1 MLYKNLINFVY
12 PEKNNNKIGQ
22 QHNTHLSEPK
32 TINKSEIKILQNGFP
47 CTGNTLNTEKS
58 TLSRI
63 ASDHSIDKVDL
74 SDSSD
79 SFVEHKKCQ
88 LTGTEF
94 KSKIN
99 SQEKNKSSHS
109 TDLLLSLDKNKENVS
124 NKNLIN
130 KSSPPPTCKKFDS
143 RLATSYSNNNY
154 DKVHQNLL
162 RTENYLASSC
172 ENQNQEKQKSEE
184 NFEKTL
190 RQSISSVIPWIHTG
204 HRNCFGIWKNNN

>member
-1 MLYKNLINFVY
+1 MTMLYKNLINFVY
-12 PEKNNNKIGQ
+12 QEKNNKIGQ
-22 QHNTHLSEPK
+22 QHNTDLSEPK
-32 TINKSEIKILQNGFP
+32 TINKSEIKILHP
-47 CTGNTLNTEKS
+47 CTENSLNTEKS
-58 TLSRI
+58 TLTRI
-63 ASDHSIDKVDL
+63 ASDHSIDKVK
-74 SDSSD
+74 D
-79 SFVEHKKCQ
+79 SFVEHKNCQ

-94 KSKIN
+94 N
-99 SQEKNKSSHS
+99 SQV
-109 TDLLLSLDKNKENVS
+109 LLDKENVS

-143 RLATSYSNNNY
+143 RLATSYNNNNY

-172 ENQNQEKQKSEE
+172 ENQGKSEKSEE

-204 HRNCFGIWKNNN
+204 HRNCFGIWKNSN

>member
-32 TINKSEIKILQNGFP
+32 TINKSEIKILQNP
-47 CTGNTLNTEKS
+47 CTENTLNTEKS

-74 SDSSD
+74 LDSSD
-79 SFVEHKKCQ
+79 SFVQHKICQ

-94 KSKIN
+94 KINN

-109 TDLLLSLDKNKENVS
+109 TDLLLSLDKNKENIS

-172 ENQNQEKQKSEE
+172 ENQEKSEE

-204 HRNCFGIWKNNN
+204 HRNCFGIWKNN